1 MRGEQCC
8 AVQSGEGLTGLCIQR
23 REVGHKRWQRIRLS
37 PTRAGKHRSKEP
49 KAHDAPT
56 IKPDH
61 PMVADHDF
69 TKASCCECG
78 CGLPCASKS
87 GNMVIIRAGSFR
99 SKPRFGKAASVFLSQ
114 RARWAPS
121 VIATEDFDHFPS
133 YLSN

>member
-8 AVQSGEGLTGLCIQR
+8 AVQTGEGLTGLCIQR

-37 PTRAGKHRSKEP
+37 PTRARKHRSNGP

-61 PMVADHDF
+61 PMGADRDF

-78 CGLPCASKS
+78 CGLPCSSKS
-87 GNMVIIRAGSFR
+87 GNMVTPRRFISFETSLR
-99 SKPRFGKAASVFLSQ
+99 KSCKCLP
-114 RARWAPS
+114 
-121 VIATEDFDHFPS
+121 I
-133 YLSN
+133 